1 MTATVNSSKR
11 AGLEPG
17 HGRLGAVIAYFHI
30 LTVLSAAIAIG
41 AALTGLFPQLGW
53 HTRPSDPWL
62 AAVGAGVMSVGFHR
76 TAQFLRLRQRIG
88 GIAALIC
95 FGASVVPAVNSVSS
109 ALLSVGI
116 ATTGIVALGSV
127 WRYLQ

>member
-1 MTATVNSSKR
+1 MTATVTSTKR
-11 AGLEPG
+11 TGVEPG

-41 AALTGLFPQLGW
+41 AALTGLLPQLGW
-53 HTRPSDPWL
+53 HTRPSNPWL
-62 AAVGAGVMSVGFHR
+62 ASVGATLMSVGFHR
-76 TAQFLRLRQRIG
+76 TAQFLRLRRRIG

-95 FGASVVPAVNSVSS
+95 FGASVVPVLNGVSS

-116 ATTGIVALGSV
+116 AAIGIAALGSV
-127 WRYLQ
+127 WRYLR